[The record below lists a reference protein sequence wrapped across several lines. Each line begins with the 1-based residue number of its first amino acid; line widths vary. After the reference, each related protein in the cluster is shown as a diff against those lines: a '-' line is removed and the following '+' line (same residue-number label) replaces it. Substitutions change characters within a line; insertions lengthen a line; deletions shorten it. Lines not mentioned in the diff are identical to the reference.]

1 MELYL
6 KLIDVIVPVFFVIGI
21 GYYLGKKNPDINTD
35 FITTFAGNVGTP
47 AMIFYTITTTGVT
60 LSVFTEYFIYAL
72 IIIGG
77 FSLVGILF
85 LLLLK
90 KDFIS
95 ELPPL
100 ILPNTGNMGIPICL
114 FAYGTAGLGVASA
127 IASVIILLHFT
138 LGVLLAKKSF
148 SLEILIK
155 NMPIYAIIVSVIFLY
170 FEWDVPG
177 YLENT
182 TFLLT
187 YATIFLVLMSLGI
200 ALSRLKVVSWTHAS
214 ILGAVRVILGPL
226 IGFGLIKY
234 LNLDGFAAGVLLI
247 QSCMPSA
254 VLTYLVGSMYSE
266 KKVVDSVASVIVT
279 STIMSFITCL
289 LYTSPSPRDG
299 LLSRMP
305 SSA

>member
-6 KLIDVIVPVFFVIGI
+6 KLIDVIAPVFFVIGI
-21 GYYLGKKNPDINTD
+21 GYYLGRKNPEINTD

-60 LSVFTEYFIYAL
+60 LSVFTEYFIYSL

-77 FSLVGILF
+77 FSLVGIVF

-90 KDFIS
+90 KDFVS

-148 SLEILIK
+148 SFKILIK
-155 NMPIYAIIVSVIFLY
+155 NMPIYGIIISVIFLY

-214 ILGAVRVILGPL
+214 ILGAVRVIIGPL
-226 IGFGLIKY
+226 IGFGLIKF
-234 LNLDGFAAGVLLI
+234 LNLNGFAAGVLLI

-266 KKVVDSVASVIVT
+266 RKVVDSVASVIVT
-279 STIMSFITCL
+279 STVMSFITIPIVVYYSL
-289 LYTSPSPRDG
+289 KYF
-299 LLSRMP
+299 
-305 SSA
+305 

>member
-6 KLIDVIVPVFFVIGI
+6 KLIDVLFPVFFVIGV
-21 GYYLGKKNPDINTD
+21 GYYLGKKDPKFDTK
-35 FITTFAGNVGTP
+35 FITNFAGNIGTP

-60 LSVFTEYFIYAL
+60 LDIFIEYFIYAV
-72 IIIGG
+72 IIICG
-77 FSLVGILF
+77 FAVIGVVF
-85 LLLLK
+85 LLFLK
-90 KDFIS
+90 KDAIT

-148 SLEILIK
+148 SFNILVK
-155 NMPIYAIIVSVIFLY
+155 NMPIYAIIASILFLY
-170 FEWDVPG
+170 FNWDVPG

-200 ALSRLKVVSWTHAS
+200 ALTKLKVVSWSHAS
-214 ILGAVRVILGPL
+214 VLGAVRVIIGPL
-226 IGFGLIKY
+226 IGFSLINY
-234 LNLDGFAAGVLLI
+234 LNLTGFAAGVLLI
-247 QSCMPSA
+247 QSSMPSA
-254 VLTYLVGSMYSE
+254 VLTYLVGSMYSS
-266 KKVVDSVASVIVT
+266 KKVVDNVASVIVT
-279 STIMSFITCL
+279 STLMSFITVPIVVFFSL
-289 LYTSPSPRDG
+289 KYFQ
-299 LLSRMP
+299 
-305 SSA
+305 

>member
-21 GYYLGKKNPDINTD
+21 GYYLGKKNPEINTD

-72 IIIGG
+72 VIIGG

-279 STIMSFITCL
+279 STIMSFVTIPIVVYYSL
-289 LYTSPSPRDG
+289 KYFQ
-299 LLSRMP
+299 
-305 SSA
+305 

>member
-6 KLIDVIVPVFFVIGI
+6 KLIDVLFPVFFVIGV
-21 GYYLGKKNPDINTD
+21 GYYLGKKDPNFDTK
-35 FITTFAGNVGTP
+35 FITNFAGNIGTP
-47 AMIFYTITTTGVT
+47 AMIFYTITTTGIT
-60 LSVFTEYFIYAL
+60 LDIFIEYFIYAL

-77 FSLVGILF
+77 FSLVGLLF
-85 LLLLK
+85 LFILK
-90 KDFIS
+90 KDVIS

-155 NMPIYAIIVSVIFLY
+155 NGPIYAILASIAFLY
-170 FEWDVPG
+170 FKWDVPG
-177 YLENT
+177 YIENT

-187 YATIFLVLMSLGI
+187 YTTIFLVLMSLGI

-214 ILGAVRVILGPL
+214 ILGAVRVIIGPI
-226 IGFGLIKY
+226 IGFSLIKF
-234 LNLDGFAAGVLLI
+234 LNLNGFFAGVLLI
-247 QSCMPSA
+247 QSAMPSA

-266 KKVVDSVASVIVT
+266 RKVVDNIASVIVS
-279 STIMSFITCL
+279 STLMSFITIPIVVFYSL
-289 LYTSPSPRDG
+289 KFFQ
-299 LLSRMP
+299 
-305 SSA
+305 

>member
-6 KLIDVIVPVFFVIGI
+6 KLIDVIAPVFFVIGI
-21 GYYLGKKNPDINTD
+21 GYYLGKKNPEINTD

-77 FSLVGILF
+77 FSLVGIIF

-148 SLEILIK
+148 SFEILIK
-155 NMPIYAIIVSVIFLY
+155 NMPIYGIIVSVIFLY

-214 ILGAVRVILGPL
+214 ILGAVRVIIGPL
-226 IGFGLIKY
+226 IGFGLIKF
-234 LNLDGFAAGVLLI
+234 LNLNGFAAGVLLI

-266 KKVVDSVASVIVT
+266 RKVVDSVASVIVT
-279 STIMSFITCL
+279 STVMSFITVPIVV
-289 LYTSPSPRDG
+289 Y
-299 LLSRMP
+299 LSLKYFQ
-305 SSA
+305 

>member
-6 KLIDVIVPVFFVIGI
+6 KLIDVLLPVFFVIGI
-21 GYYLGKKNPDINTD
+21 GYYLGIKDQKFNTD
-35 FITTFAGNVGTP
+35 FITNFAGNIGTP
-47 AMIFYTITTTGVT
+47 AMIFYTITSTGVT
-60 LSVFTEYFIYAL
+60 LSVFIEYFIYAL

-77 FSLVGILF
+77 FSIVGIFFLF
-85 LLLLK
+85 ILK
-90 KDFIS
+90 KDVVS

-100 ILPNTGNMGIPICL
+100 ILPNTGNMGVPICL

-138 LGVLLAKKSF
+138 VGVLLAKKSF
-148 SLEILIK
+148 SFKILIK
-155 NMPIYAIIVSVIFLY
+155 NMPIYGIIAAVVVLY
-170 FEWDVPG
+170 YEWSVPG
-177 YLENT
+177 YIENT

-214 ILGAVRVILGPL
+214 ILGAVRVIIGPV
-226 IGFGLIKY
+226 IGYSLIKI
-234 LNLDGFAAGVLLI
+234 LNLSGFAAGVLLI

-266 KKVVDSVASVIVT
+266 KRVVDSVASVIVT
-279 STIMSFITCL
+279 STIMSFITV
-289 LYTSPSPRDG
+289 PIVVF
-299 LLSRMP
+299 LSLKYFQ
-305 SSA
+305 

>member
-6 KLIDVIVPVFFVIGI
+6 KLIDVLFPVFFIIGI

-47 AMIFYTITTTGVT
+47 GMIFYTITTTGVT
-60 LSVFTEYFIYAL
+60 LSVFTEYFIYAF
-72 IIIGG
+72 IIIVG

-127 IASVIILLHFT
+127 IASVVILLHFT

-155 NMPIYAIIVSVIFLY
+155 NMPIYGIIISVIFLY

-214 ILGAVRVILGPL
+214 ILGAVRVIIGPI
-226 IGFGLIKY
+226 IGFGLIKF
-234 LNLDGFAAGVLLI
+234 LNLNGFAAGVLLI
-247 QSCMPSA
+247 QSSMPSA

-266 KKVVDSVASVIVT
+266 KRAVDNVASVIVT
-279 STIMSFITCL
+279 STLMSFITAPIIVYISL
-289 LYTSPSPRDG
+289 RFFQ
-299 LLSRMP
+299 
-305 SSA
+305 

>member
-1 MELYL
+1 MELYF
-6 KLIDVIVPVFFVIGI
+6 KLIDVLFPVFFVIGI
-21 GYYLGKKNPDINTD
+21 GFYFGKKNPDINTD

-60 LSVFTEYFIYAL
+60 LSVFTEYFVYAL

-77 FSLVGILF
+77 FSLAGILF

-100 ILPNTGNMGIPICL
+100 ILPNTGNMGVPICL
-114 FAYGTAGLGVASA
+114 FAYGSAGLGVASA
-127 IASVIILLHFT
+127 IASVVILLHFT

-155 NMPIYAIIVSVIFLY
+155 NMPIYGIIVSVIFLY

-187 YATIFLVLMSLGI
+187 YATIFLILMSLGI

-214 ILGAVRVILGPL
+214 ILGAVRVIIGPI
-226 IGFGLIKY
+226 IGFSFIKF
-234 LNLDGFAAGVLLI
+234 LNLNGFAAGVLLI

-254 VLTYLVGSMYSE
+254 VLTYLVGSMYSD
-266 KKVVDSVASVIVT
+266 KKVVDSIASVIVT
-279 STIMSFITCL
+279 STIMSFITIPIVVFHSL
-289 LYTSPSPRDG
+289 KYFQ
-299 LLSRMP
+299 
-305 SSA
+305 

>member
-6 KLIDVIVPVFFVIGI
+6 KLIDVLFPVFFVIGI
-21 GYYLGKKNPDINTD
+21 GYYLGKKNPNINTD

-47 AMIFYTITTTGVT
+47 AMIFYTITSTGVT
-60 LSVFTEYFIYAL
+60 LNVFTEYFIYAL
-72 IIIGG
+72 VIIGG

-85 LLLLK
+85 LLILK

-127 IASVIILLHFT
+127 IASVVILLHFT

-155 NMPIYAIIVSVIFLY
+155 NMPIYGIIISVIFLY

-214 ILGAVRVILGPL
+214 ILGAVRVIIGPI
-226 IGFGLIKY
+226 IGFGLIKF
-234 LNLDGFAAGVLLI
+234 LNLNGFAAGVLLI

-279 STIMSFITCL
+279 STIMSFVTIPIVVF
-289 LYTSPSPRDG
+289 YSIKYFQ
-299 LLSRMP
+299 
-305 SSA
+305 

>member
-21 GYYLGKKNPDINTD
+21 GYYLGKKNPNINTD

-47 AMIFYTITTTGVT
+47 GMIFYTITTTGVT

-114 FAYGTAGLGVASA
+114 FAYGTAGLGVASS

-148 SLEILIK
+148 SLKILVK
-155 NMPIYAIIVSVIFLY
+155 NMPIYAIIISVIFLY

-200 ALSRLKVVSWTHAS
+200 ALTRLKVVSWTHAS
-214 ILGAVRVILGPL
+214 ILGGVRVIIGPL
-226 IGFGLIKY
+226 IGFGLIKF
-234 LNLDGFAAGVLLI
+234 LNLEGFAAGVLLI

-279 STIMSFITCL
+279 STIMSFVTIPIVVYFSL
-289 LYTSPSPRDG
+289 KYFQ
-299 LLSRMP
+299 
-305 SSA
+305 

>member
-6 KLIDVIVPVFFVIGI
+6 KLIDVLFPVFFVIGI
-21 GYYLGKKNPDINTD
+21 GYYLGKKNPNINTD

-60 LSVFTEYFIYAL
+60 LNVFIEYFIYAL

-85 LLLLK
+85 LLILK

-127 IASVIILLHFT
+127 IASVVLLLHFT

-155 NMPIYAIIVSVIFLY
+155 NMPIYGIIVSVIFLY

-279 STIMSFITCL
+279 STIMSFITIPIIVYYSL
-289 LYTSPSPRDG
+289 KYF
-299 LLSRMP
+299 
-305 SSA
+305 